1 MNRYPLWKNLLILG
15 TLLVS
20 LVLALPNFF
29 PQDPSIE
36 VSAARKTE
44 MTAASADEIRAALE
58 NAKVPFKRI
67 DTLEGGKVLVR
78 FESSGDRCV

>member
-15 TLLVS
+15 VILVS

-36 VSAARKTE
+36 VSAARKAE
-44 MTAASADEIRAALE
+44 MTAASADEIRAVTGECQGPLQAGRHPGRGQGPGAL
-58 NAKVPFKRI
+58 
-67 DTLEGGKVLVR
+67 
-78 FESSGDRCV
+78 